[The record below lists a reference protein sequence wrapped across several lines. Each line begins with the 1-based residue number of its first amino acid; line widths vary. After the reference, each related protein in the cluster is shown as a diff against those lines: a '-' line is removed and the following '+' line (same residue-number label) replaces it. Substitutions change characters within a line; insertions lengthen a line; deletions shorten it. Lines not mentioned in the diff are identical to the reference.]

1 MHDFW
6 KGIVNGL
13 VWNKLGGSALEG
25 MMILNRV
32 LLISARFFLCV
43 DMVGLT
49 LMWKIT
55 IDFEFLLPNTDVL
68 EKEQM

>member
-1 MHDFW
+1 
-6 KGIVNGL
+6 
-13 VWNKLGGSALEG
+13 
-25 MMILNRV
+25 MILNRV